1 MSPLSCQIYAFC
13 RHQGSVFW
21 GMLNIIV
28 VNIVVRGAWAN
39 DGLEGFLK
47 GQGFVCDAAALL
59 PRELFKLVTVDAGYF
74 V

>member
-1 MSPLSCQIYAFC
+1 
-13 RHQGSVFW
+13 
-21 GMLNIIV
+21 MLNIIV

-39 DGLEGFLK
+39 DGLEGFLE